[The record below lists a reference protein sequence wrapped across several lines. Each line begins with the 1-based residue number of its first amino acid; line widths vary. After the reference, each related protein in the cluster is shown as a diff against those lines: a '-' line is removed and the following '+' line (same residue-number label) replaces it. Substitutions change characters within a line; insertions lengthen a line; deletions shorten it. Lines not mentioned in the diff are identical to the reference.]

1 MNVLIVTDLTL
12 ESQIGKIICNQEIEC
27 SFVFTENIQLELGQ
41 LKLNND
47 LDAVLI
53 YFDTYF
59 KKYSEEKI
67 CAILNAV
74 KLLSIRFEK
83 KVFLSNLLETGW
95 EVKPFL
101 KNSTE
106 VISLHRDRYEVIQD
120 FSTLKNVSFIDI
132 KSALSQIGKDN
143 TYNFRL
149 GHLYQMPYTKS
160 AINSIGRTIQNF
172 LLKIT
177 SVDKKVIVLD
187 CDNTLWKGVVGEDGI
202 DGIICDFNHDG
213 IQYLHFQE
221 FLKTRQVMGFI
232 LCLCSKNNVD
242 DVEEVFRNKRMPLNW
257 DDFVV
262 KKVNWEPKNINIESI
277 AKELNLG
284 LESFIFIDDSDFEL
298 NVVKD
303 NLPEVTVF
311 KMTNE
316 YEEMLEITQKIE
328 FEKKSITKE
337 DITKTQQYQI
347 EQKRIAQTSQSS
359 SKKNYFDELEI
370 QLIIEEN
377 QITELARISQLTE
390 KTNQFNFNK
399 KYFSEEDL
407 RRAILSKSLKCYSL
421 KVTDKYGDYGMVG
434 LIFIRTDDS
443 NILIE
448 NYILSCRVLGR
459 GIEYKFWNLVVEKVK
474 KDIRDKKLKIC
485 FSSTS
490 KNIPARNFYNQIYKE
505 YEL

>member
-1 MNVLIVTDLTL
+1 
-12 ESQIGKIICNQEIEC
+12 
-27 SFVFTENIQLELGQ
+27 
-41 LKLNND
+41 
-47 LDAVLI
+47 
-53 YFDTYF
+53 
-59 KKYSEEKI
+59 
-67 CAILNAV
+67 
-74 KLLSIRFEK
+74 
-83 KVFLSNLLETGW
+83 
-95 EVKPFL
+95 
-101 KNSTE
+101 
-106 VISLHRDRYEVIQD
+106 
-120 FSTLKNVSFIDI
+120 
-132 KSALSQIGKDN
+132 
-143 TYNFRL
+143 
-149 GHLYQMPYTKS
+149 MPYTKS

-407 RRAILSKSLKCYSL
+407 RRAILTKSLKCYSL